1 MKHKIGVDYLRSE
14 HTNLTLSNT
23 KWGTDL
29 GMLVVPFDQSFH
41 QLHTSQ
47 FISVLT
53 TSPQCTFILQPR
65 DLLVN
70 KRDLLAKCLS
80 GTYCHK
86 TGTRPP
92 SCQLLENRLYMLDCE
107 HVFQIYLLVF
117 KIIVRFIILKR
128 HPRGIKK
135 VSFSPLDFRNH
146 FGSKGLWK
154 INALKVQIF
163 PDPQIINKCAF
174 LNLWKIPVFVA
185 ILCSYEM

>member
-29 GMLVVPFDQSFH
+29 GMLVVRFDQSFH

-92 SCQLLENRLYMLDCE
+92 SCQLLENRLYVSSRYDD
-107 HVFQIYLLVF
+107 
-117 KIIVRFIILKR
+117 
-128 HPRGIKK
+128 RGVIKK
-135 VSFSPLDFRNH
+135 VFFAYRLMWEPWSLKRLNITSWEH
-146 FGSKGLWK
+146 FYKFMK
-154 INALKVQIF
+154 IQSWREKDRKQIF
-163 PDPQIINKCAF
+163 SSVIFRHYPSYKKLKMKN
-174 LNLWKIPVFVA
+174 NG
-185 ILCSYEM
+185 LCLPPP